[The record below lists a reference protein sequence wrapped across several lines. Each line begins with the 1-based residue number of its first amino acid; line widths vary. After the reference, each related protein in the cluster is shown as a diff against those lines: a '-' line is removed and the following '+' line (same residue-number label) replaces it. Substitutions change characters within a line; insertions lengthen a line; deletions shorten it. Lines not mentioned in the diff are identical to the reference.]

1 MKRVLNIIERAVD
14 EFEMKV
20 DMSDSVE
27 DVFCQALNV
36 IDEKVDYD
44 YISECESS
52 NHHEHIS
59 WSDDKGFTYQA
70 DGQLLSG
77 DYRNNTGLLHN
88 SNSFRFLRLEPV
100 FILLMGFCFP
110 SSHLYVFIIIGFHV
124 IVNRKFKIIQ
134 N

>member
-77 DYRNNTGLLHN
+77 DYRNNTYFRYKGNGEYEKIEWFEQEENDYVLMDYVIDTDGLKVALV
-88 SNSFRFLRLEPV
+88 S
-100 FILLMGFCFP
+100 
-110 SSHLYVFIIIGFHV
+110 
-124 IVNRKFKIIQ
+124 K
-134 N
+134 